1 MKVIIIVDQDNLKQ
15 FNKIYNKTYNYV
27 LKYIICKCSNI
38 EDVNDIIQETY
49 LELYNTL
56 IKEKN
61 IDDYNKYL
69 IGIAKNKINKHYSI
83 LYKIKTISLFKR
95 FDNEID
101 LIDTIKSNIDIE
113 KIIIDTNNL
122 ELIWNY
128 LKKKKIIIQKIFYLY
143 YELDLKIKDISKEL
157 DVTES
162 YVKNNIYRTLKELQE
177 LIRKDCD

>member
-1 MKVIIIVDQDNLKQ
+1 MIDQKDLKQ
-15 FNKIYNKTYNYV
+15 FNKIYNKTYNHV

-69 IGIAKNKINKHYSI
+69 IGIAKNKIKKHYKLI
-83 LYKIKTISLFKR
+83 YKIKTISLFTQK
-95 FDNEID
+95 DNNLD
-101 LIDTIKSNIDIE
+101 LIETIKNNTDIE
-113 KIIIDTNNL
+113 KIIIDTNDL

-143 YELDLKIKDISKEL
+143 YNLDLKIKDISNEL
-157 DVTES
+157 QVSES
-162 YVKNNIYRTLKELQE
+162 FIKNNIYRTLKELQE
-177 LIRKDCD
+177 LTRKDCD

>member
-1 MKVIIIVDQDNLKQ
+1 MIDQKYLKK

-49 LELYNTL
+49 IELYNA
-56 IKEKN
+56 IVKEKD
-61 IDDYNKYL
+61 IDDYQKYL
-69 IGIAKNKINKHYSI
+69 IGITKNKIKKHYSI
-83 LYKIKTISLFKR
+83 IYKIKTISIFNYK
-95 FDNEID
+95 DNNLD
-101 LIDTIKSNIDIE
+101 LIDNLKSNIDIE

-143 YELDLKIKDISKEL
+143 YELDLKLKDISKEL
-157 DVTES
+157 NVSES

-177 LIRKDCD
+177 LLRKDCD

>member
-1 MKVIIIVDQDNLKQ
+1 MIRETYLKQ

-69 IGIAKNKINKHYSI
+69 IGIAKNKIKKHYKLI
-83 LYKIKTISLFKR
+83 YKIKTIPLFIQK
-95 FDNEID
+95 DNNLD
-101 LIDTIKSNIDIE
+101 LIETIKNDVDIE
-113 KIIIDTNNL
+113 KIIIDINDL
-122 ELIWNY
+122 ELIWNH

-143 YELDLKIKDISKEL
+143 YTILQPRSKNKRYLK
-157 DVTES
+157 
-162 YVKNNIYRTLKELQE
+162 RTTS
-177 LIRKDCD
+177 IRIICKK

>member
-1 MKVIIIVDQDNLKQ
+1 MIDQNNLKQ

-49 LELYNTL
+49 FELYNIL

-69 IGIAKNKINKHYSI
+69 IGIAKNKIKKHYKLI
-83 LYKIKTISLFKR
+83 YKIKTISLFTQK
-95 FDNEID
+95 DNNLD
-101 LIDTIKSNIDIE
+101 LIDTIKDDIDIE
-113 KIIIDTNNL
+113 KIIIDTNDL

-143 YELDLKIKDISKEL
+143 YNLDLKIKDISKEL
-157 DVTES
+157 DVSES
-162 YVKNNIYRTLKELQE
+162 FVKNNIYRTLKELQE

>member
-1 MKVIIIVDQDNLKQ
+1 MTSQNNLKQ
-15 FNKIYNKTYNYV
+15 FDKIYNLTYNHV

-49 LELYNTL
+49 LELYNAI

-61 IDDYNKYL
+61 IDDYHKYL
-69 IGIAKNKINKHYSI
+69 IGIAKNKIRKHYHL
-83 LYKIKTISLFKR
+83 LYKIKTISIFSQKESDL
-95 FDNEID
+95 E
-101 LIDTIKSNIDIE
+101 LIDTIKSDIDIE
-113 KIIIDTNNL
+113 KIILNTDDL

-157 DVTES
+157 EITES
-162 YVKNNIYRTLKELQE
+162 FVKNSIYRTLKELQE

>member
-1 MKVIIIVDQDNLKQ
+1 MIRETYLKQ

-69 IGIAKNKINKHYSI
+69 IGIAKNKIKKHYKLI
-83 LYKIKTISLFKR
+83 YKIKTIPLFIQK
-95 FDNEID
+95 DNNLD
-101 LIDTIKSNIDIE
+101 LIETIKNDVDIE
-113 KIIIDTNNL
+113 KIIIDINDL
-122 ELIWNY
+122 ELIWNH

-143 YELDLKIKDISKEL
+143 YNLDLKIKDISKEL
-157 DVTES
+157 QVSES
-162 YVKNNIYRTLKELQE
+162 FVKNNIYRTLKELQE